1 MSAGLWWNAH
11 CGPSWGL
18 RSVRSVWGGCVT
30 AVVGK
35 VEVDLGDRA
44 GMVLLRPLD
53 VAAVLAERLEDHL
66 DRPRLAGQDRPI
78 EGRLGVVQA
87 GLAGIVGHLL
97 ELRVALN
104 ELPDRGAGDAETA
117 GDRGQIPPEA
127 GNSVKEPRDGKSAPG
142 RRRNFVNFRGLL
154 LLVAHDISPCSP
166 ARAATTSV
174 ICN

>member
-117 GDRGQIPPEA
+117 GDRGQIPRKRGIA
-127 GNSVKEPRDGKSAPG
+127 SRSPG
-142 RRRNFVNFRGLL
+142 TESRRRGGGATLL
-154 LLVAHDISPCSP
+154 
-166 ARAATTSV
+166 TSGGFCFLWLMTSRLALPPV
-174 ICN
+174 QPLPR